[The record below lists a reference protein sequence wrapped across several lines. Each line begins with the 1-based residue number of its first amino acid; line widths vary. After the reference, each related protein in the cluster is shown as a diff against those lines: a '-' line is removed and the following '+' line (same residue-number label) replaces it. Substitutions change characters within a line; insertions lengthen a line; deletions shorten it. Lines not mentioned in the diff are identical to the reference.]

1 MTRVELDRI
10 ERGRFDPPVTYD
22 TIIKGG
28 RWFDGTGAPSAVRH
42 LGLRGGRVA
51 AVSAE
56 PLDEAGCP
64 EVVDATGR
72 WVMPG
77 MVDIHTHYD
86 VEVLEGPAL
95 EESLRHGV
103 TTILLGSCSLSTVH
117 VDAVDAGDLFGRVE
131 AIPRQHVIRSVGAHK
146 TWRSAEEYVAALE
159 SLPLGPN
166 LASFIGHSDMRAA
179 TMGLDRATRDDV
191 RPTRSELDR
200 MERML
205 TEALDAGFVG
215 MSAQQL
221 LFDKL
226 DGDLCRSRTL
236 PSTYAKGHEM
246 RRLRD
251 VLRRRGRA
259 LQAGPDA
266 THPHTI
272 VTQALGSI
280 GLWRN
285 PLKTSLLSAA
295 DIKAIPFIIHLM
307 RLLGGVVN
315 RLGADFRWQHLPV
328 PFEVYADGIDLV
340 IFEEFGSGAA
350 ALHLQEKL
358 ARDELMRDPAY
369 RARFRKDYES
379 KYGPRVWH
387 RDFFDAEVVECPDA
401 SVVGKSFGQVGVERG
416 GAHPVD
422 AFLDLVL
429 EHGTALRWRTT
440 ISNHRPKILQRMA
453 QTPSIQMGFSD
464 AGAHLRNMAF
474 YNFGLRLLKHVHDA
488 EKAGKPFLGVEQAV
502 HRLTGELAEWY
513 DLDAGHLRVGD
524 RADLVV
530 VDPERLDASLEEYAE
545 SPVDQ
550 YGGLSRMVNRNDAT
564 VPLVMVGGRTVWRD
578 GRAADVLG
586 RERTGRFLR
595 AGQSAV
601 DPLPASGADSLPSAS

>member
-1 MTRVELDRI
+1 LT
-10 ERGRFDPPVTYD
+10 PPRWNAFHSLVTYD
-22 TIIKGG
+22 TVIRGA
-28 RWFDGTGAPSAVRH
+28 RWFDGSGGPSSVRDI
-42 LGLRGGRVA
+42 GIRDGVVA
-51 AVSAE
+51 DISEA
-56 PLDEAGCP
+56 PLDTTGCP
-64 EVVDATGR
+64 EVVEAGGQ
-72 WVMPG
+72 WVLPG

-86 VEVLEGPAL
+86 VEVLRGPAL
-95 EESLRHGV
+95 TESLRHGM

-131 AIPRQHVIRSVGAHK
+131 AIPRQHVIGHVDEAK
-146 TWRSAEEYVAALE
+146 TWTDAQEYVEALE
-159 SLPLGPN
+159 QLALGPN
-166 LASFIGHSDMRAA
+166 LAAFIGHSDMRTA
-179 TMGLDRATRDDV
+179 TMGLDRATRKEV
-191 RPTRSELDR
+191 RPTGAELAR
-200 MERML
+200 MEQML
-205 TEALDAGFVG
+205 TDALDAGFVG

-236 PSTYAKGHEM
+236 PSTYAKGREM
-246 RRLRD
+246 RRLRRI
-251 VLRRRGRA
+251 LRNRERV

-266 THPHTI
+266 SHPHTI
-272 VTQALGSI
+272 LVQALGSI
-280 GLWRN
+280 GLRGRRA
-285 PLKTSLLSAA
+285 LKTSLLSAA

-307 RLLGGVVN
+307 RGLAAVVN

-350 ALHLQEKL
+350 ALHLQEKI

-387 RDFFDAEVVECPDA
+387 RDFFDAEIVACPDT
-401 SVVGKSFGQVGVERG
+401 SVVGKSFGQVGQERG

-429 EHGTALRWRTT
+429 EHGTSIRWRTT
-440 ISNHRPKILQRMA
+440 ISGHRPQVLRKIA
-453 QTPSIQMGFSD
+453 TEKGVQMGFSD

-488 EKAGKPFLGVEQAV
+488 ERSGQPFMTVEHAV
-502 HRLTGELAEWY
+502 HRLTGELADWY
-513 DLDAGHLRVGD
+513 GLDAGHLRVGD

-530 VDPERLDASLEEYAE
+530 VDPAHLDETLEEYAE
-545 SPVDQ
+545 DVVDH

-564 VPLVMVGGRTVWRD
+564 VPLVMVGGATVWRD
-578 GRAADVLG
+578 GAPGPSLG
-586 RERTGRFLR
+586 TRRTGRFLR
-595 AGQSAV
+595 AGQATREPV
-601 DPLPASGADSLPSAS
+601 PDVEVRRQPA